1 MRHLKK
7 LTENQKI
14 RFGIVGISNTLLNF
28 AVLNFAFYFLKTN
41 KIVSSIIATI
51 CAVSISFFLNR
62 NFVFK
67 HKGRSIIQP
76 VLFVAVTL
84 SGVLVMQ
91 NSIYALFVFI
101 LRDHSFWLIKSV
113 HSVSGITLTDDFVDI
128 NLSNLIASL
137 FAMVW
142 NYNGYRWFVFK
153 TSTLNEANES
163 TT

>member
-1 MRHLKK
+1 MRHLRK

-28 AVLNFAFYFLKTN
+28 VVLNFAFYFLKTN
-41 KIVSSIIATI
+41 KIVSSVIATI

-76 VLFVAVTL
+76 LLFVGVTL

-91 NSIYALFVFI
+91 NSVYALFVFI
-101 LRDHSFWLIKSV
+101 LRDHSYALIEFV
-113 HSVSGITLTDDFVDI
+113 HSTTGIILTKDFVDI

-142 NYNGYRWFVFK
+142 NYNGYRLFVFK
-153 TSTLNEANES
+153 KSSLNEINES
-163 TT
+163 A